1 MPDDGLEIKEYQ
13 DQTLEQLER
22 ISAQITHD
30 EKAGAK
36 QRRLLDA
43 IGLSTALLS
52 CLAAVCAMKAGYQA
66 NLALINRVK
75 ASDQWAL
82 YQSKSTKEHLEK
94 LAATMEN
101 MLQADSGQR
110 SWKDAVRIRNEKA
123 EIKKVAESY
132 EKESAEALE
141 THERF
146 AQSVAAAQIAIA
158 MGGIAALTKSRT
170 VWIVGLAIGMV
181 GIVLISPLGPS
192 VHSAISGQINQ
203 GVVNQQVK
211 I

>member
-1 MPDDGLEIKEYQ
+1 MTDDGLEIKEYQ

-22 ISAQITHD
+22 ISAQITH
-30 EKAGAK
+30 EETIGSKH
-36 QRRLLDA
+36 RRLLDV

-66 NLALINRVK
+66 NMALINRVK

-82 YQSKSTKEHLEK
+82 YQSKSTKEHLEE
-94 LAATMEN
+94 LAATME
-101 MLQADSGQR
+101 DSLHPESGRR
-110 SWKDAVRIRNEKA
+110 SWRDASRLHKEKA
-123 EIKKVAESY
+123 EVKELAEHY
-132 EKESAEALE
+132 EKQSADSLE
-141 THERF
+141 IHERF

-170 VWIVGLAIGMV
+170 VWLLGLSIGLI

-192 VHSAISGQINQ
+192 VQSKISGQITQ
-203 GVVNQQVK
+203 GVVE
-211 I
+211 